1 MQVTK
6 KVVKKIKKKIE
17 LPFGQLAETQL
28 FKENYLILQSDLL
41 PMHQVFEV
49 G

>member
-6 KVVKKIKKKIE
+6 KVVKKLKKIE
-17 LPFGQLAETQL
+17 LPFGQLVETQL
-28 FKENYLILQSDLL
+28 FKENYLILQSDLV
-41 PMHQVFEV
+41 PIHQVFEV